1 LLLSSVILFYV
12 GVLFGYFAVFPVM
25 FEYLTHSG
33 PVGVIPATDIANYL
47 DFVLTMFFCF
57 GIAFEVPVAVILLVL
72 TGIIRVEKL
81 TENRGYV
88 IIGIFVVAAILT
100 PPDALS
106 QCIMAIP
113 MWLLYEAG
121 VVAARIM
128 LKMKRETAETA
139 DKEEAGAS

>member
-1 LLLSSVILFYV
+1 
-12 GVLFGYFAVFPVM
+12 M
-25 FEYLTHSG
+25 
-33 PVGVIPATDIANYL
+33 
-47 DFVLTMFFCF
+47 
-57 GIAFEVPVAVILLVL
+57 L

-106 QCIMAIP
+106 QCIMAVP

-121 VVAARIM
+121 VVTARIM
-128 LKMKRETAETA
+128 LKMKRDSRRGHRQRGSRGELIPGPAECPA
-139 DKEEAGAS
+139 HRLPCN